1 MGRSGYDT
9 TNFRDTDPNHPPPR
23 RAGMGLIAPPNTA
36 SQQDPKG
43 KGKERADGPSG
54 AQTSHTHL
62 LPVRRSADFREAA
75 PVVEP
80 FPVLPQYVDRRRSGF
95 GLDVGP
101 RAYAG
106 AGGGSR
112 TRPRALELGAG
123 SSNNPIDVEMGG
135 TSASSSAGPAGTG
148 GGIGDDDLKT
158 PRASQFA
165 VPDNFPRA
173 AAASRSSQP
182 YLAHN
187 QVHNQYNGLSPPPP
201 RILRS
206 QASQF
211 GFTTNK
217 SSSGGNGNFHTQSQG
232 SRSQPINLNR
242 PASSQGNTMSSGTG
256 TSAYDFGSS
265 CSPYFGM
272 SESDARD
279 FYLRTVTPHPGPAP
293 FGLSFS
299 PEEWGRPSE
308 SMTAAASTPRTA
320 ARPPPGFPPGFNTG
334 SGQGQGP
341 RLEDRGF
348 PFFPQPVTQAEK
360 DRRRKAAL
368 DAGFDELLAKRQKR
382 NH

>member
-1 MGRSGYDT
+1 MET
-9 TNFRDTDPNHPPPR
+9 
-23 RAGMGLIAPPNTA
+23 
-36 SQQDPKG
+36 
-43 KGKERADGPSG
+43 
-54 AQTSHTHL
+54 
-62 LPVRRSADFREAA
+62 
-75 PVVEP
+75 
-80 FPVLPQYVDRRRSGF
+80 
-95 GLDVGP
+95 
-101 RAYAG
+101 
-106 AGGGSR
+106 
-112 TRPRALELGAG
+112 G

-135 TSASSSAGPAGTG
+135 TSASSGLAGTG
-148 GGIGDDDLKT
+148 AGTITGISDDDLNT

-165 VPDNFPRA
+165 LPDNFPRA
-173 AAASRSSQP
+173 GSRSSQHSQAQQS
-182 YLAHN
+182 YLAHS
-187 QVHNQYNGLSPPPP
+187 QVHTQYDGLPPPPP

-217 SSSGGNGNFHTQSQG
+217 SSIGGNGNFHTQSQG
-232 SRSQPINLNR
+232 SRSQPFNSNNPPSSSSRRNTFTSDTAEPPQFYGSQREALSR
-242 PASSQGNTMSSGTG
+242 PNSGAGSGTG
-256 TSAYDFGSS
+256 VYDFGSS
-265 CSPYFGM
+265 SSSYFGM

-279 FYLRTVTPHPGPAP
+279 FYLRTVTPQPGPAP

-308 SMTAAASTPRTA
+308 SMTAANTPRTA

-348 PFFPQPVTQAEK
+348 PFFPQPVNQVEK

-368 DAGFDELLAKRQKR
+368 DAGFEELLAKRQKR